1 MGQFRH
7 VGRAIQ
13 CPTEG
18 LFDAQT
24 QILAPEENKPDFV
37 ESVFQSGLADVRA
50 FTSFRLIRRIG
61 PRLLD
66 RLTGLLPRMVRDH
79 VPANYFRALSISLQ

>member
-18 LFDAQT
+18 VFDVQT
-24 QILAPEENKPDFV
+24 HILAPEENKPDFV
-37 ESVFQSGLADVRA
+37 ESVLQSGLADVRA
-50 FTSFRLIRRIG
+50 LTSFRIIRRVG
-61 PRLLD
+61 PRPLD
-66 RLTGLLPRMVRDH
+66 RLAGLLPRMVRDH
-79 VPANYFRALSISLQ
+79 VPANYFRALSISLR